1 VGNIFVV
8 TINVGRPGIP
18 NYFDTQQILF
28 IAADL
33 IMYCSRTTGLPVSC
47 IFVQGFLCPANAGIL
62 TGKETGK
69 KN

>member
-8 TINVGRPGIP
+8 TTNVGRPAIP

-28 IAADL
+28 VAAGL
-33 IMYCSRTTGLPVSC
+33 IMYCNRTASLPVSC
-47 IFVQGFLCPANAGIL
+47 ILVQGFLCPANTRLL